1 MQIKE
6 KLKGN
11 IILIVLSVVTCVVSL
26 LLIRQTHNHVLL
38 NEKYLLQKINNE
50 TFHGVLERNMTSVIN
65 TDGVAVSG
73 DRYIYRIYNQKKDSL
88 LMDQLV
94 NSLILFVPQK
104 SCNVCYDEIYD
115 ALKYAH
121 DSLNIKYSI
130 ITEKGKYNEVRNVIM
145 DLGINMREC
154 TYYLEDSM
162 FWNKISVIY
171 APFLSY
177 LDDALTCRHSFIP
190 FPNHSKYSYHYL
202 NLLWKRYFFVNKT

>member
-73 DRYIYRIYNQKKDSL
+73 DRYR
-88 LMDQLV
+88 
-94 NSLILFVPQK
+94 
-104 SCNVCYDEIYD
+104 
-115 ALKYAH
+115 
-121 DSLNIKYSI
+121 
-130 ITEKGKYNEVRNVIM
+130 
-145 DLGINMREC
+145 
-154 TYYLEDSM
+154 
-162 FWNKISVIY
+162 
-171 APFLSY
+171 
-177 LDDALTCRHSFIP
+177 
-190 FPNHSKYSYHYL
+190 
-202 NLLWKRYFFVNKT
+202 